1 MWKTQDVWIG
11 KPFEFCHY
19 SSVDYSGWK
28 TGRQKHQEKC
38 RSWRPYLCSFMG
50 REKKSI
56 INMARGNSCVV
67 LAHNSPVFWPCP
79 ENFNDIK
86 FKDARLICFLGE
98 YSRQESIQFGA
109 EKSALTIR
117 EISITDKKSL
127 VLCFNYRKDVLQA
140 NPHPLEVPFGK
151 NRD

>member
-1 MWKTQDVWIG
+1 MFGLENLLNSVITVQWIILAERLED
-11 KPFEFCHY
+11 KNTKRN
-19 SSVDYSGWK
+19 VDIGGPVYVVSLG
-28 TGRQKHQEKC
+28 GN
-38 RSWRPYLCSFMG
+38 
-50 REKKSI
+50 KKSI
-56 INMARGNSCVV
+56 INMARSNSCVI

-109 EKSALTIR
+109 EKSALAIR